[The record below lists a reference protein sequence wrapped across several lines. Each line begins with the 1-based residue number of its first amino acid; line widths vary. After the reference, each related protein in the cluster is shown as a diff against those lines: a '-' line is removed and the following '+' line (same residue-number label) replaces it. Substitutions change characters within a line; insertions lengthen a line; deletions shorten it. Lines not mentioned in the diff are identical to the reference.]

1 MQTQLKSHDQGL
13 VPLLARPTHTST
25 NDNMLLVTRFQTLY
39 LGLEIL
45 LFIKITRLGVDK
57 VNPKAWF
64 KSRRVRRR
72 EKPTLLMMGAQLGYK
87 TKSKYEDT
95 PCIFMS
101 IPSLWYL
108 LTYWDLVR
116 TRLEDLDLGL
126 SMKTSGDGSMR
137 ARCQ

>member
-1 MQTQLKSHDQGL
+1 
-13 VPLLARPTHTST
+13 
-25 NDNMLLVTRFQTLY
+25 
-39 LGLEIL
+39 
-45 LFIKITRLGVDK
+45 
-57 VNPKAWF
+57 
-64 KSRRVRRR
+64 
-72 EKPTLLMMGAQLGYK
+72 MMGAQLGYK

-101 IPSLWYL
+101 IPSLWSL

-137 ARCQ
+137 AQCQ